1 MSSEPITSCSHG
13 SNWYTGNGSL
23 SYNSRIINKRLD
35 QERDHRYY
43 NRDLQY
49 YEEYDE
55 PFMPEEKQDEYDYE
69 PIEMPQEEE
78 SEPGSPMTP
87 KIRGSASKRNKVK
100 LTGKASFYSE
110 D

>member
-1 MSSEPITSCSHG
+1 MSFQPASSCSYG
-13 SNWYTGNGSL
+13 SNFYIGNGNL
-23 SYNSRIINKRLD
+23 GYCSRIINKRLD

-43 NRDLQY
+43 NRDIKNY
-49 YEEYDE
+49 KDYDE
-55 PFMPEEKQDEYDYE
+55 PYIQKENDDEPDDE

-78 SEPGSPMTP
+78 VDPESP

-100 LTGKASFYSE
+100 LTGKSSFYTE